1 MRLRWDRSWAA
12 PAAAG
17 AAWALIVAGLGGA
30 VTDIGPWY
38 FALQQPPW
46 KPPDLWFG
54 PAWTLIYTLTAVA
67 LARAWKVA
75 PAGRERHAI
84 TTAAVLNGLLNIAW
98 SAVFFTLRRPDWA
111 LIEVALL
118 WLSIVW
124 LIAIC
129 RRHDRWAP
137 AWLMPYLVW
146 VAFAAAL
153 NAAVVQRNAPF
164 H

>member
-1 MRLRWDRSWAA
+1 MTLRLNRTWAV
-12 PAAAG
+12 PAGAG

-38 FALQQPPW
+38 RALEQPPW

-54 PAWTLIYTLTAVA
+54 PAWTLIFTLTAVA
-67 LARAWKVA
+67 LARAWKAA
-75 PAGRERHAI
+75 PAGRERHTI
-84 TTAAVLNGLLNIAW
+84 TAAAALNGVLNIAW
-98 SAVFFTLRRPDWA
+98 SALFFSMRRPDWA
-111 LIEVALL
+111 LIEVVPL
-118 WLSIVW
+118 WLSIVG
-124 LIAIC
+124 LIVVC

-137 AWLMPYLVW
+137 AWLLPYLLW

-164 H
+164 Q